1 MNSKISIVEVQ
12 IYFEILFLGVQDN
25 TILTSLKE
33 KYNNLHKE
41 IEEKLTTL
49 KILKKNEEQSLMINL
64 SDRDNDGAATRGAT
78 GSTSGS
84 R

>member
-1 MNSKISIVEVQ
+1 M
-12 IYFEILFLGVQDN
+12 FLGVQDN

-49 KILKKNEEQSLMINL
+49 NILKKNEEQPLMINL
-64 SDRDNDGAATRGAT
+64 SDRYSYGAATGGAT
-78 GSTSGS
+78 GSASGS
-84 R
+84 G